1 MSGARPDRM
10 VIAQVS
16 DIHCGDPRFDRAL
29 MRACIET
36 VNAERP
42 DLLVVAGDLT
52 ASGYRDEYE
61 EAMGYLELFSCPRR
75 MVIAGNHDCRNVGFL
90 HFEELVGLRS
100 HSASFRHPACAPGGG
115 EGVVK
120 VVCLDTNKPDLD
132 DGDIGRQK
140 YYYLRSEFAGEWDFK
155 VVVLHHHLVT
165 IPGTGRERNVVLDAG
180 DALHLLSELEVDL
193 VLSGHKHVPWTWP
206 VAGMYLVTSGT
217 ASTRRTRGYT
227 PPGFNL
233 IEVDGDSVTVSAV
246 SSLDGSRQTAA
257 YPRRHAVCQGSGG
270 A

>member
-1 MSGARPDRM
+1 MSGAHPDRI

-29 MRACIET
+29 LQTCIET

-42 DLLVVAGDLT
+42 DLFIVAGDLT
-52 ASGYRDEYE
+52 ATGYRDEYE
-61 EAMGYLELFSCPRR
+61 EAVEYLGLFACPRKL
-75 MVIAGNHDCRNVGFL
+75 VIAGNHDCRNVGFL

-100 HSASFRHPACAPGGG
+100 HVASFRHPAAAPGGG
-115 EGVVK
+115 DGEVK
-120 VVCLDTNKPDLD
+120 VVCVDSNKPDLD
-132 DGDIGRQK
+132 DGDVGRQK
-140 YYYLRSEFAGEWDFK
+140 YFYIRSEIAGDEALK
-155 VVVLHHHLVT
+155 IVVLHHHLVT

-180 DALHLLSELEVDL
+180 DVLRLLSELEVDL

-206 VAGMYLVTSGT
+206 VAGMYLITSGT
-217 ASTRRTRGYT
+217 TSTRRTRGFT

-233 IEVDGDSVTVSAV
+233 IEVDGDSIAV
-246 SSLDGSRQTAA
+246 SMVSTLDGTRHTTV
-257 YPRRHAVCQGSGG
+257 YPRRHAVCRELD